1 METKPKKKDKER
13 RWYTKITEVKKKK
26 GIKTRRK
33 ERKERREGEKESY
46 AKRRQVKIE
55 ILVEQFNVR
64 SG

>member
-1 METKPKKKDKER
+1 M
-13 RWYTKITEVKKKK
+13 KKKK

>member
-1 METKPKKKDKER
+1 M
-13 RWYTKITEVKKKK
+13 KKKK

-46 AKRRQVKIE
+46 AKRRQVKIK